1 LNGET
6 PADIPIKCPEEGIP
20 MINEIRAEELNIEI
34 PADVL
39 EEVEILP

>member
-1 LNGET
+1 
-6 PADIPIKCPEEGIP
+6 